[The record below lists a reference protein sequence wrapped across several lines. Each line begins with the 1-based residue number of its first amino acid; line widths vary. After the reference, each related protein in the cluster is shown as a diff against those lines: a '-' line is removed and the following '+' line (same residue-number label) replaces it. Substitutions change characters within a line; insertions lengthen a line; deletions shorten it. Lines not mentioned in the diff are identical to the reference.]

1 MAITRTLSNGQR
13 LTDWTDEVNNI
24 ANQYGL
30 LNGSDLFQGRGT
42 SQTSLLF
49 DKSTNQIL
57 LIPQAKRN
65 AGPASKGQDRK
76 VETFSLALPYF
87 LHQDYLTPMDIQG
100 YRMAGTPDSPETL
113 ANVKAEK
120 LEDMR
125 MAADQTREFMKLGAI
140 KGITVDGY
148 GNTIANMFT
157 TLGLTATDYQVDF
170 ALNVSTTDV
179 DGKIA
184 QLKRAIAKGAK
195 TGGRIG
201 KIEVMVSPEFFDA
214 LVVHPTIREAY
225 LHYRVENS
233 RSDAVRANLATME
246 QWGVVDVF
254 EHKGVVFYS
263 YDAEFVKD
271 DGDGTV
277 TTLKG
282 IGGGSRDSG
291 TREGFTIVRGMRGL
305 YRGVFGPSN
314 TLSGANQVGSEMM
327 VYEYRDPKDK
337 FMEFE
342 LEMANL
348 YYMERPQL
356 SYRVFSA

>member
-49 DKSTNQIL
+49 DKSTNSIM
-57 LIPQAKRN
+57 LIPQSKRN

-87 LHQDYLTPMDIQG
+87 LHQDYLTPADIQG

-170 ALNVSTTDV
+170 ALNNSATDI
-179 DGKIA
+179 DGKIS
-184 QLKRAIAKGAK
+184 QLKRAVAKNAK

-214 LVVHPTIREAY
+214 LVSHANIREAY

-233 RSDAVRANLATME
+233 RSDAVRANLAMME

-277 TTLKG
+277 TTIKG

-314 TLSGANQVGSEMM
+314 TLSGANQIGSEMM

-356 SYRVFSA
+356 SYRVYSA